1 MVKRKFNFKEFKERW
16 KNPRPEVLAKIEY
29 QSHIF
34 SILGNLFA
42 CGMLIYMGLWYIIF
56 AIIFNIGISYAQGM
70 TAYKKYKAILNLIPK
85 ELPED
90 IENDISPSRRRS
102 RIVQFVFGK
111 WAKWISIIISL
122 ICTTAIFFYPIYNAD
137 FFMRIILS
145 LVYTITIFLMF
156 LFFYLFVFYWIAKPI
171 YLKRINNDKKETN

>member
-1 MVKRKFNFKEFKERW
+1 MIKRKFDFKEFKERW

-29 QSHIF
+29 QSHFLGIFGNLIVCIILIF
-34 SILGNLFA
+34 SG
-42 CGMLIYMGLWYIIF
+42 YWYIILAF
-56 AIIFNIGISYAQGM
+56 IFSLGVSYSQGM
-70 TAYKKYKAILNLIPK
+70 MALKKYKAILNLIPK

-90 IENDISPSRRRS
+90 IEKDISPSRRRS
-102 RIVQFVFGK
+102 KIVQFVFGK
-111 WAKWISIIISL
+111 WAKWISIFLSL
-122 ICTTAIFFYPIYNAD
+122 INTTALLFYPIYNAD

-171 YLKRINNDKKETN
+171 YLKRIKNDNI